1 MLIRFTF
8 DGVAGADEFFNPNA
22 AKFCAKNLV
31 KLLHSGS
38 SHGKIMVLPLN
49 TLELY
54 SMYAF
59 TSF

>member
-8 DGVAGADEFFNPNA
+8 DGVAGADELFNPNA

-38 SHGKIMVLPLN
+38 NPFQYFVF
-49 TLELY
+49 LY
-54 SMYAF
+54 KQNERKYQNDDVV
-59 TSF
+59 